1 MVERMNKKQQELEQ
15 KLAELEKE
23 IKAHEVAVNQYKL
36 QAIAVLEELASY
48 DKKYRELAYKKA
60 EEWRTIE
67 PFSS

>member
-1 MVERMNKKQQELEQ
+1 MNKKQQELEQ

>member
-1 MVERMNKKQQELEQ
+1 MNKKQQELEQ

-48 DKKYRELAYKKA
+48 DKKYRELAHKKA
-60 EEWRTIE
+60 GEWGTIE

>member
-15 KLAELEKE
+15 KLAELEEE

-48 DKKYRELAYKKA
+48 DKKYRELAHKKA
-60 EEWRTIE
+60 GEWGTIE